1 MARERYLVGVS
12 EEELRPNPPPQQP
25 QTPKG
30 KWQNFWFYHKWH
42 VLAGAAAILVAVILI
57 VQAVTRPREDYHLTI
72 VTTAYIPES
81 AVELLEQ
88 DLAKAGKD
96 LNGDGK
102 VLVQVESLFLGN
114 GQNKGQLEMANQ
126 TKFTAVLASGEDL
139 FFAMTPDIY
148 EQMQTALEGDC
159 FFADLAVQAAGVS
172 EDGSYWNWNGRELL
186 QAEEMKGVPEDLYF
200 GVRAIDESKEKR
212 VKARDEVLE
221 LLRAYITG
229 TPLTADT

>member
-12 EEELRPNPPPQQP
+12 EEELRPNPPPQP

-42 VLAGAAAILVAVILI
+42 VLAGAAITLVAAILI
-57 VQAVTRPREDYHLTI
+57 VQAATRPREDYHLTI
-72 VTTAYIPES
+72 VTSSYIPES

-88 DLAKAGKD
+88 DLARVGKD

-114 GQNKGQLEMANQ
+114 GQNKGQMEMASQ
-126 TKFTAVLASGEDL
+126 TKFAAVLASGEDL

-148 EQMQTALEGDC
+148 EEMQISMEGGSFFTNLE
-159 FFADLAVQAAGVS
+159 VQGEGVGQ
-172 EDGSYWNWNGRELL
+172 DGSYWNWNGRELL

-200 GVRAIDESKEKR
+200 GVRTVDESKEKK
-212 VKARDEVLE
+212 VKARDKDLE

-229 TPLTADT
+229 TPLATADT